1 MTNSFS
7 DTVREALAKKQAAS
21 QPQDKKS
28 RTKAKG
34 KNKPNYGVPVITG
47 NVMRKASGRG
57 G

>member
-28 RTKAKG
+28 RAKSNG